1 MKFRTYLNLDPVRG
15 YPFPASDME
24 RYLESF
30 IRPDL
35 DKKIILLS
43 GPRQVGKT
51 YLSRSLRTDYDY
63 VNFDVSEHRRIVFEK
78 SWDRSKSLLI
88 LDELHKMKRWKQW
101 LKGVYD
107 TEGRNPSILVTGSAR
122 LDTFKKVGDS
132 LAGRY
137 FSFNLLPLD
146 LKEVTSPATEEAEK
160 MEILDT
166 FLTCS
171 GFPEPFLEG
180 SERFY
185 RRWQKTHLDIILRQD
200 LIETT
205 AIESLVQIETLVEL
219 MRSRVGQLLSIRSLS
234 EDLQVDDKTVKRW
247 LTLLEHSYLLFKI
260 TPFHSNISRS
270 LLKASKYYFY
280 DYCRCRDHEGGRLEN
295 LVALSLLKEATFRND
310 CFGERW
316 HVHFLRTKDQREV
329 DFAIALDGIIKL
341 LVEVKWKDDDLHG
354 GLRYFCEKLPGVKGV
369 QLVKDL
375 KRDKTFPNGVE
386 VRHLANW
393 LASLDFSSLRKSP

>member
-1 MKFRTYLNLDPVRG
+1 MQ
-15 YPFPASDME
+15 

-30 IRPDL
+30 IRPNL
-35 DKKIILLS
+35 NKKIILLS

-51 YLSRSLRTDYDY
+51 YLSRSLRTNYDY
-63 VNFDVSEHRRIVFEK
+63 VNFDVSEHRKIVLDK
-78 SWDRSKSLLI
+78 SWDRNKSLLI

-107 TEGRNPSILVTGSAR
+107 TEGLTPSILVTGSAR

-137 FSFNLLPLD
+137 FSFNLFPLD
-146 LKEVTSPATEEAEK
+146 FKELASSATAETEK
-160 MEILDT
+160 KELLET
-166 FLTCS
+166 LLTCS

-180 SERFY
+180 TKRFY

-219 MRSRVGQLLSIRSLS
+219 MRNRVGQLLSIKSLA

-247 LTLLEHSYLLFKI
+247 LALLEDSYLLFKV

-270 LLKASKYYFY
+270 LRKASKYYFY
-280 DYCRCRDHEGGRLEN
+280 DYCRCRDHEGRRLEN
-295 LVALSLLKEATFRND
+295 LVALSLLKEAAFRND

-316 HVHFLRTKDQREV
+316 QIHFLRTKDQREV
-329 DFAIALDGIIKL
+329 DFAIALDGVIKL
-341 LVEVKWKDDDLHG
+341 LVEVNSKDDSLHA
-354 GLRYFCEKLPGVKGV
+354 GLRYFHEKLPGVNGV

-375 KRDKTFPNGVE
+375 KQTKTFPSGIE
-386 VRHLANW
+386 VRHLASW
-393 LASLDFSSLRKSP
+393 LAGIDFGSLIDAP